1 MVRRAAAV
9 AVALMLNATFVRAQ
23 DARAQD
29 ARTQDAVLTI
39 NVPSADVYKGP
50 SNVTPVVGHVSQGAV
65 LPVSRNLGSWVK
77 VAWPAAPDG
86 VGYVHVSMGRLGP
99 AKADTAARATPASR
113 ASAAAAPP
121 ARTPVPVRT
130 AAPTRLAPSTQ
141 AAVLPPSHVLGVGG
155 LVGSMS
161 SFGVTAR
168 AWHDNRVGLQLGV
181 TRDAMTSAVDT
192 ARVTSL
198 QFEPSVMYAFFDR
211 VGDYVWIR
219 PYAGSGVSF
228 RNQTFSA
235 APGDPAA
242 ISESGVGFRVFGGT
256 ELTFASAP
264 RFGVSADVAYRRFPT
279 PFAGFEASPLSVSIA
294 GHWYIK

>member
-1 MVRRAAAV
+1 MIRRAMAV
-9 AVALMLNATFVRAQ
+9 VVALTLNPALVRAQ
-23 DARAQD
+23 D
-29 ARTQDAVLTI
+29 TVLTVT
-39 NVPSADVYKGP
+39 VPSADVFKGP
-50 SNVTPVVGHVSQGAV
+50 SNVTPVVGHASHGAV

-77 VAWPAAPDG
+77 IAWPAAPDG
-86 VGYVHVSMGRLGP
+86 VGYVHVTMGRLGP
-99 AKADTAARATPASR
+99 AKADAPTRTTAASR

-121 ARTPVPVRT
+121 ARTPAPVRT
-130 AAPTRLAPSTQ
+130 AAPPRVAPQ
-141 AAVLPPSHVLGVGG
+141 VPAAVAPPSHVLGVGG

-161 SFGVTAR
+161 SFGASVR
-168 AWHDNRVGLQLGV
+168 AWHDKRLGIQLGL

-192 ARVTSL
+192 SRVTSV

-279 PFAGFEASPLSVSIA
+279 PFAGFDASPLSVSIA